1 MINVGIVA
9 IFPSSVFSQNL
20 GVYGSIYS
28 ISEPDMLTAIHDKLM
43 VMQKS
48 GELTAQKRNFIS
60 HSIAHIVRPNPVM
73 SVSDLGSNPP
83 VTRIFN
89 PSIVLNKNITNLNG
103 DVVAYKGEKINPLN
117 IHSFDEALF
126 FINGDNQKQISWAL
140 QAENKY
146 SNRFKRIKII
156 LVSGDINVS
165 AKSLKR
171 RVYFDQSG
179 VLCKKFGITHTPTMV
194 YQATKNGMK
203 IPRLEIREFSYE

>member
-1 MINVGIVA
+1 MINVGIIA

-43 VMQKS
+43 LIQKS
-48 GELTAQKRNFIS
+48 GQLSAEKRNFIS
-60 HSIAHIVRPNPVM
+60 HSIAHIVRPDSVRG
-73 SVSDLGSNPP
+73 VSDLGSNPP
-83 VTRIFN
+83 TTRLFN

-103 DVVAYKGEKINPLN
+103 DFVAFKGEKINPLN
-117 IHSFDEALF
+117 VHSFDEALI
-126 FINGDNQKQISWAL
+126 FINGDNQKQISWVL
-140 QAENKY
+140 QAEKKY
-146 SNRFKRIKII
+146 SNRFKSTKII
-156 LVSGDINVS
+156 LASGDINVS
-165 AKSLKR
+165 AKSLKQ

-179 VLCKKFGITHTPTMV
+179 VICKKFGITHTPTMV